1 MPPKRKWFCRLWLS
15 SYPYLTDTYTCF
27 SWCLSTA
34 LSSPPPLIAHLLVSP
49 PHYAWKQNKSCDR
62 PYGCANL
69 DCLCNLKRL
78 QVLFHVPVMTRT
90 STKSKTM
97 LKINKQKREW
107 ERCLWPP
114 PVLHFYLDK
123 PNTPQQKTTVHGPNL
138 TPLLFWHN
146 FWIQWQLII
155 K

>member
-90 STKSKTM
+90 STKSNM
-97 LKINKQKREW
+97 LKINKQKRKSESAAYGHHLY
-107 ERCLWPP
+107 CIFTLI
-114 PVLHFYLDK
+114 
-123 PNTPQQKTTVHGPNL
+123 NL
-138 TPLLFWHN
+138 THHNKRLLYMDQTWLHYCFDTIFEFSDN
-146 FWIQWQLII
+146 S
-155 K
+155 